1 MQRVVGQSYFAIG
14 LNMGSKAISQIL
26 SVSELPTRGVSLIP
40 GRGTKIPHATQC
52 GQNLFFFFLKKSGCI
67 PMADAC

>member
-26 SVSELPTRGVSLIP
+26 NVSELPMQGVWVWSLVEEL
-40 GRGTKIPHATQC
+40 RSHMLHSVAKT
-52 GQNLFFFFLKKSGCI
+52 FFFFFF
-67 PMADAC
+67 